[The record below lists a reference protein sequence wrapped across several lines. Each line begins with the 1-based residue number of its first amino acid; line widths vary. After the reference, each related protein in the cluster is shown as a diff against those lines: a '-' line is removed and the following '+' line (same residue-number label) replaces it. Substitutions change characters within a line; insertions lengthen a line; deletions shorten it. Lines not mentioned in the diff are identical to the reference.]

1 MTRSWPYVIIGAA
14 TFSSLVGVMAWL
26 ALHGFMSRENIDL
39 TGYAIATL
47 DGVTTLR
54 DFLLTFPSLPYL
66 LSLLTLSLTH
76 ASVVPAPTLACA
88 FVLAILTCAW
98 LQGLIQAG
106 YLWPTAMGLVAL
118 LICNPVFIS
127 EVTRGLSAVIL
138 ALACWFVATLA
149 FRLRARGTVVD
160 LLGYSFGLAIL
171 ALSHPL
177 GILLSLSLAAFT
189 IVFLGPQDNK
199 YSNFGAHLTVL
210 FPLLLVLSGA
220 IYVSWLFT
228 GDPRYLFHGLSLE
241 LDELTIE
248 HVQLPFESLLHLNG
262 LTTIPLHL
270 VLVLVNAPIL
280 IFGPW
285 ILRRRLPRLLPL
297 LALAICVPLASAMSL
312 AFEIPPQPLL
322 SVAALLGFAAASL
335 TILPIDQNRSLLA
348 AGLSICG
355 LAGGLLTFT
364 LLPDPEN
371 RAWLSALQGQEQV
384 QDEPADLTLG
394 RALIGRT
401 DVLIDTR
408 AAPAL
413 LAGRRSAKGL
423 LTPHDPK
430 FEFVRMTKTL
440 DTQFVAVRYADI
452 GRRDGDAV
460 HEIFP
465 HLYKDGMAGYALV
478 YDQSGWRVYQK
489 NR

>member
-1 MTRSWPYVIIGAA
+1 MIRSWPYVIIGAA
-14 TFSSLVGVMAWL
+14 TFSTLCGIMAWL

-39 TGYAIATL
+39 MGYAISTL

-66 LSLLTLSLTH
+66 LSLLTLSLTQ
-76 ASVVPAPTLACA
+76 ASLVPAPNLACA
-88 FVLAILTCAW
+88 FILACLTCAW
-98 LQGLIQAG
+98 LQGFIQAG
-106 YLWPTAMGLVAL
+106 YRWPTAMALVAL

-127 EVTRGLSAVIL
+127 EITRGLSAVIL
-138 ALACWFVATLA
+138 AFASWFVATMA
-149 FRLRARGTVVD
+149 FRLRARGNVVD
-160 LLGYSFGLAIL
+160 LMGYSFGLALL

-210 FPLLLVLSGA
+210 FPLLLVLGGA

-228 GDPRYLFHGLSLE
+228 GDPRYLFHGLSLQ
-241 LDELTIE
+241 LDELTIAQ
-248 HVQLPFESLLHLNG
+248 VQLPFESLLHLDK

-270 VLVLVNAPIL
+270 ILVLINAPVL
-280 IFGPW
+280 IIGLSL
-285 ILRRRLPRLLPL
+285 LRRRLPRYLPL
-297 LALAICVPLASAMSL
+297 LALTICVPLASALSL
-312 AFEIPPQPLL
+312 AFAIPSQPLL

-335 TILPIDQNRSLLA
+335 AVLPIQDNRSLLA
-348 AGLSICG
+348 TG
-355 LAGGLLTFT
+355 LATLGLVGGLLTFVFV
-364 LLPDPEN
+364 PDPEN
-371 RAWLSALQGQEQV
+371 NAWLSALQGEEQV

-394 RALIGRT
+394 RALIGRN

-413 LAGRRSAKGL
+413 LAGRRSARGL

-430 FEFVRMTKTL
+430 FEIVRMTKTL

-465 HLYKDGMAGYALV
+465 YLYKNGMPGYALV
-478 YDQSGWRVYQK
+478 YDKSGWRVYQK
-489 NR
+489 SG